1 MSSSTDGKI
10 LIWDDQLR
18 FPSRGY
24 MLVRKKNQEIGVVG
38 TLSCTQSFDDKNMI
52 VIGTEGG
59 SVFKMMILSMEKP
72 FQASRWN
79 QDACAIMSKAN

>member
-10 LIWDDQLR
+10 LVWDEQLR
-18 FPSRGY
+18 FPTRGY
-24 MLVRKKNQEIGVVG
+24 LLVRKKNQEIGVVG

-59 SVFKMMILSMEKP
+59 SVFKMMILSMDKP
-72 FQASRWN
+72 F
-79 QDACAIMSKAN
+79 